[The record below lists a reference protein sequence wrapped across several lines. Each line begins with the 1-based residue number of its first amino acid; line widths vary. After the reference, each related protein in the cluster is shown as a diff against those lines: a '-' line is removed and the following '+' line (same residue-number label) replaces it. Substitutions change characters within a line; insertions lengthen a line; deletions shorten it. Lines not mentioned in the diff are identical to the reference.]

1 MNKMKK
7 IKRQGQE
14 TQQMLRER
22 LVSYPFFTALSSIVG
37 RKTTMSD
44 KSS

>member
-1 MNKMKK
+1 MRA
-7 IKRQGQE
+7 ISGIVVYR
-14 TQQMLRER
+14 TSIL
-22 LVSYPFFTALSSIVG
+22 PFFPEGPSIVG